1 MVIRRVGPLSVG
13 KVLGVMY
20 IGFGLLAGAI
30 VSLLALIG
38 MAFAGGP
45 DEGIAGMIF
54 GVGAIVILPVFY
66 GVMGFVGGAI
76 GALFYNAV
84 SSVVGGIEVDLQ
96 Q

>member
-1 MVIRRVGPLSVG
+1 MVIRRVGPLSAG

-20 IGFGLLAGAI
+20 VGFGLLAGAI
-30 VSLLALIG
+30 VSLLSVVGAV
-38 MAFAGGP
+38 FAGAS
-45 DEGIAGMIF
+45 DEGIAGVIF
-54 GVGAIVILPVFY
+54 GVGAIIILPVFY
-66 GVMGFVGGAI
+66 GILGFVGGAL